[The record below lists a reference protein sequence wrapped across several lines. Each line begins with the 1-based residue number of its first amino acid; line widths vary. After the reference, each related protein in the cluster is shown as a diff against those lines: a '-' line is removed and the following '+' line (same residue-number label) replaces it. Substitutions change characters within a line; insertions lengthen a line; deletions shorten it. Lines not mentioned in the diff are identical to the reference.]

1 MTHLYITCCITLV
14 SYTMGYPID
23 PPHVCVFIYV
33 AYDPIG
39 QGLHP
44 VSGPNSFHPLSS
56 GLGDA
61 ETRGIVRVAV

>member
-1 MTHLYITCCITLV
+1 
-14 SYTMGYPID
+14 MGYPID